1 MANKNLS
8 HGREEQEPIPSTTVI
23 ALARTSIQTLHRI
36 QATIVRR
43 PDQSYR
49 ADDRAFEAVEQNVFR
64 LAAFAVHLVYFTNR
78 DNFILVVAWVG
89 C

>member
-23 ALARTSIQTLHRI
+23 ALARTSIQTLPS
-36 QATIVRR
+36 ATVRR
-43 PDQSYR
+43 PDQGYR
-49 ADDRAFEAVEQNVFR
+49 ADDGAFEAVEQNVVCV
-64 LAAFAVHLVYFTNR
+64 AAFAVHLVCFTDR